1 MKHLYDNFKGYEPEG
16 RHIGDKTREFVTE
29 LLEEYPEYSALEL
42 SAIIHGA
49 AQEAF
54 NIVSVRRRLS
64 GPPQ

>member
-1 MKHLYDNFKGYEPEG
+1 MKRLYDNYEGYEPEA
-16 RHIGDKTREFVTE
+16 RHIGDKMREFVVE
-29 LLEEYPEYSALEL
+29 LLKEYPEYSALEL